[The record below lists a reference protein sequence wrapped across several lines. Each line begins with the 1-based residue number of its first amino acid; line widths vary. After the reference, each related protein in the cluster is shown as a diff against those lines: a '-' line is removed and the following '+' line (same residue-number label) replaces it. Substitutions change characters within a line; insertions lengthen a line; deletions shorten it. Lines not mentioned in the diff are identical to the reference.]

1 MPHSDVQRRKWT
13 KCSLREKTAMLLG
26 EICDKLSQTPDL
38 FVKAKSL
45 GIHSE
50 GMERAEII
58 RAIQR
63 AEGNTPCFG
72 VSNGKCVHSTCCFR
86 AECIGRREQD
96 YIDSP
101 KRELKLSQKVP
112 LSVKVEEQ
120 WIEKGILILPRRFQ
134 SFLTATNTI
143 HVVYDDMDELLPY
156 DENAATIEGV
166 GNFYQ
171 RKAIIPGDRI
181 HIQLRAI
188 DPTYLLL
195 DRSW

>member
-1 MPHSDVQRRKWT
+1 MPHSDVQRGKWI

-26 EICDKLSQTPDL
+26 EICDKLSQGPDL

-45 GIHSE
+45 GIHPE
-50 GMERAEII
+50 GMERAEIS

-72 VSNGKCVHSTCCFR
+72 ASNNTCVYTACCFR
-86 AECIGRREQD
+86 AECMGRRNQN
-96 YIDSP
+96 YTASP

-112 LSVKVEEQ
+112 LSVKVEDQ
-120 WIEKGILILPRRFQ
+120 WHRKGILILPRRFQ
-134 SFLTATNTI
+134 SFLTGTNTV
-143 HVVYDDMDELLPY
+143 HVVYDDTDELLPY
-156 DENAATIEGV
+156 DENAARIEGV
-166 GNFYQ
+166 GTFYQ
-171 RKAIIPGDRI
+171 RKAIIPGDHI

>member
-1 MPHSDVQRRKWT
+1 M
-13 KCSLREKTAMLLG
+13 TAMLLE
-26 EICDKLSQTPDL
+26 EICSVFSQGPDL

-45 GIHSE
+45 GIHPE

-72 VSNGKCVHSTCCFR
+72 ASNGKCVHTACYFR
-86 AECIGRREQD
+86 AECMGRGRQD
-96 YIDSP
+96 YVDLP
-101 KRELKLSQKVP
+101 KQELKLSQKVP

-120 WIEKGILILPRRFQ
+120 WIDKGILILPRRFQ

-143 HVVYDDMDELLPY
+143 HVVYDDIDELLPY
-156 DENAATIEGV
+156 DENTATIEGV
-166 GNFYQ
+166 AGFYQ
-171 RKAIIPGDRI
+171 GKAIIPGDRV